1 MNQEQ
6 TRLVELNRI
15 EYGEN
20 YSRLRFITSAEAKK
34 ATIGRDKL
42 LKRLQ
47 SHASVTF
54 KGSKIF
60 TGLLSPGCHLCG
72 EGRWSCLF
80 INGRCNC
87 RCFYCPTSQEEIGLP
102 TTNTITFR
110 TPAVYADYLE
120 RFAFGGAGL
129 SGGEPLLTPGRALG
143 FLTAM
148 RQKLGRKVHLWLYT
162 NGTLL
167 DAGMVERLR
176 EAGLDEIRFD
186 IGAVGYDLRQLALA
200 VGRIPTVTVE
210 IPAVPEEAGRLR
222 QKIREM
228 AELGVK
234 HLNLHQLRLTP
245 YSLPSFCERP
255 YTYLHGE
262 KVTVLESELLALE
275 LMAEAAEAGCTLP
288 INYCSFVFK
297 NRWQKVANRRR
308 NGEFLRKSWEDLT
321 ESGLL
326 RTLLLEGSAEAVGQQ
341 AERLRTAGA
350 APEQWSLEGGGAR
363 LAFSA
368 ETQLFLDF
376 AGCRLIVSYSEAG
389 QRAAL
394 SYRNPFR
401 EVKLA
406 GGEKFVVE
414 RWKVAEEV
422 LVGEEIIAFARFLS
436 GAPAGAP
443 LTERFNNLEA
453 MEQVP
458 SGLQDYF

>member
-6 TRLVELNRI
+6 TRLVELNRA

-20 YSRLRFITSAEAKK
+20 YPHLRFITPAEAEK
-34 ATIGRDKL
+34 ANIRRNAL
-42 LKRLQ
+42 LARLQ
-47 SHASVTF
+47 PHASVTW

-60 TGLLSPGCHLCG
+60 TGPLSPGCQLCG

-102 TTNTITFR
+102 TTNTVTFR
-110 TPAVYADYLE
+110 TPAAYADYLE
-120 RFAFGGAGL
+120 RFALGGASL

-143 FLTAM
+143 FLTAI
-148 RQKLGRKVHLWLYT
+148 RQRLGRKVHLWLYT

-210 IPAVPEEAGRLR
+210 IPAVPEDAGRLR

-228 AELGVK
+228 AELGVN

-245 YSLPSFCERP
+245 YSLPRFSERP

-326 RTLLLEGSAEAVGQQ
+326 RTLLLEGSAEAVGRQ
-341 AERLRTAGA
+341 AERLQAAGVP
-350 APEQWSLEGGGAR
+350 PEQWALEGNGAR
-363 LAFSA
+363 LAFAA
-368 ETQLFLDF
+368 EIQPILDF
-376 AGCRLIVSYSEAG
+376 AECRLIVSYSEAG

-406 GGEKFVVE
+406 GAEKFMVE
-414 RWKVAEEV
+414 RWKVGEEV
-422 LVGEEIIAFARFLS
+422 LAGEEIVAFSRFLS
-436 GAPAGAP
+436 GSPTGAP
-443 LTERFNNLEA
+443 FTEKFSNLET